1 MSGIP
6 VVSEDPADRDDG
18 LTLTQDD
25 RVRFAQEA
33 MFCERILAK
42 TGDTV
47 LHDTLRG
54 VAVPTVWQHYPD
66 GEVYDPESGGQWY
79 YHSHADEH
87 PDQTHGHF
95 HCFVRPQSRP
105 GPIHHLVAI
114 GVDACG
120 QAVRLFTVNQWV
132 VDDQAL
138 DAPQRIRL
146 LPRFDVQMARPS
158 YLVNRWLTAV
168 VALYQDEIA
177 ELIRARDACLQAHAR
192 ATGKDAAQDRQL
204 QVTSALRI
212 CLQDRCAAL
221 GAGV

>member
-1 MSGIP
+1 MAGTP
-6 VVSEDPADRDDG
+6 VVPEESAGMEGGLALTQADRI
-18 LTLTQDD
+18 
-25 RVRFAQEA
+25 RFAQEA

-54 VAVPTVWQHYPD
+54 VSVPTVWQHYPD
-66 GEVYDPESGGQWY
+66 GDVYDPESGAQWY

-87 PDQTHGHF
+87 PDEMHGHF
-95 HCFVRPQSRP
+95 HCFVRPHGRP

-114 GVDACG
+114 GVDASG
-120 QAVRLFTVNQWV
+120 QAGRLFTVNQWV

-146 LPRFDVQMARPS
+146 LPRFDVQVARPN

-177 ELIRARDACLQAHAR
+177 ELIRARDACLQAHAQ
-192 ATGKDAAQDRQL
+192 ATGTDATKDRQL

-212 CLQDRCAAL
+212 RLRDRCTAL
-221 GAGV
+221 GAAV